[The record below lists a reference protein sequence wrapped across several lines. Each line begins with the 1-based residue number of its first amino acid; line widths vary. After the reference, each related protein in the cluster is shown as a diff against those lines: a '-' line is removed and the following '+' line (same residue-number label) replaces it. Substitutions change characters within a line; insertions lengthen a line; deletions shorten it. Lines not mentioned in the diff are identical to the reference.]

1 MRQNMSEIQNTEQKP
16 LVIQWKELD
25 EAVRKMI
32 VMRMWEEDLQKYN
45 TLKEELDENVQLG
58 YN

>member
-1 MRQNMSEIQNTEQKP
+1 MSENQNTEQKP
-16 LVIQWKELD
+16 LDIQWKELD

-32 VMRMWEEDLQKYN
+32 IMRLWEEDLQKYN
-45 TLKEELDENVQLG
+45 NLKEELDGNVHLG

>member
-1 MRQNMSEIQNTEQKP
+1 MSENQNTEQKP
-16 LVIQWKELD
+16 LAIQWKELD

-32 VMRMWEEDLQKYN
+32 IMRMWEEDLQKYN
-45 TLKEELDENVQLG
+45 NLKETLDENVHLG

>member
-1 MRQNMSEIQNTEQKP
+1 MSENQNTEQKP

-32 VMRMWEEDLQKYN
+32 IMRLWEEDLQKYN
-45 TLKEELDENVQLG
+45 DLKEKLDENVHLG

>member
-1 MRQNMSEIQNTEQKP
+1 MSENQNTEQKP
-16 LVIQWKELD
+16 LSIQWKELD

-32 VMRMWEEDLQKYN
+32 IMRMWEEDLQKYN
-45 TLKEELDENVQLG
+45 NLKETLDENVHLG

>member
-1 MRQNMSEIQNTEQKP
+1 MSENQNTEQKP
-16 LVIQWKELD
+16 LAIQWKELD

-32 VMRMWEEDLQKYN
+32 IMRMWEEDLQKYN
-45 TLKEELDENVQLG
+45 NLKETLDENVQLG